1 MKALGRK
8 QEKLFR
14 QLTPRTARLVTVN
27 GEREIQAE
35 QIWIGDVL
43 RIMPGETVPADGRI
57 FSGDA
62 ALNQA
67 VMTGSAEPVKK
78 RVGDEVPS
86 GTINCGEA
94 FDLEVIRKAEDSYW
108 QRTVRLVLLAE
119 REKNQGGPV
128 FRRSRHKEAR
138 PAF

>member
-1 MKALGRK
+1 M
-8 QEKLFR
+8 
-14 QLTPRTARLVTVN
+14 
-27 GEREIQAE
+27 
-35 QIWIGDVL
+35 
-43 RIMPGETVPADGRI
+43 
-57 FSGDA
+57 
-62 ALNQA
+62 
-67 VMTGSAEPVKK
+67 
-78 RVGDEVPS
+78 PS

-128 FRRSRHKEAR
+128 FRRSRRKEAR